1 MQISLSD
8 RLSELLEDKDI
19 TIFAFAKQIDVSFSI
34 ASQWIRENTPVKLSN
49 LLKIA
54 SYFNCSVDFICGRS
68 EELGTFS
75 NSQPTFPKRFVTLM
89 QESGQTNTKVF
100 NSLGM
105 NRHALYDW
113 QKGSIPLSTSLIAIA
128 DYFDCSIDYLIGIED

>member
-1 MQISLSD
+1 MQTLSD
-8 RLSELLEDKDI
+8 RLSELLEDKNM
-19 TIFAFAKQIDVSFSI
+19 TVFAFAEQVGISFSI
-34 ASQWIRENTPVKLSN
+34 ASQWIRENTPVKLFN

-54 SYFNCSVDFICGRS
+54 SFFNCSVDFICGRS

-75 NSQPTFPKRFVTLM
+75 HTTPTFPERFIDLM
-89 QESGQTNTKVF
+89 QASGQTNTKIF

-113 QKGSIPLSTSLIAIA
+113 KKGSVPLSTSLISIA
-128 DYFDCSIDYLIGIED
+128 NYFDCSIDYLIGIEN